1 MKRFYSDLG
10 LVAVA
15 LIWGLTFPVI
25 KIALDS
31 SSAFSFN
38 TVRFLL
44 ASLFFLP
51 IARKLSIDGL
61 KIGLMV
67 FLGYTFQTV
76 GLEFTTATNAG
87 FITTLYVVFTPVISL
102 LLYGERIDAV
112 DAALAFTALSGAYL
126 ISGYGSAALG
136 DVLILLCAIFFA
148 AEIAM
153 ISHYSKSLNPTELA
167 FSQVLATGFLS
178 AIPASLKWRMEFN
191 SDVVVAIA
199 ITAFF
204 ATFLAK
210 MLQNHLQR
218 YTASFDAA
226 IIFSLEGVF
235 AYMFSA
241 VMLAETLTARQ
252 YAGAALIVASAMLVS
267 ARAMNHR

>member
-38 TVRFLL
+38 TVRFLV

-51 IARKLSIDGL
+51 LVRKLSVDGL
-61 KIGLMV
+61 KIGLV
-67 FLGYTFQTV
+67 SFLGYTFQTV
-76 GLEFTTATNAG
+76 GMEYTTATNAG
-87 FITTLYVVFTPVISL
+87 FITTLYVVFTPLISL
-102 LLYGERIDAV
+102 LLYSERIDAV
-112 DAALAFTALSGAYL
+112 DAVMALTALSGAYL
-126 ISGYGSAALG
+126 ISGYGQAALG
-136 DVLILLCAIFFA
+136 DFLILLAAIFFA

-167 FSQVLATGFLS
+167 FSQVLATGLLS
-178 AIPASLKWRMEFN
+178 AIPASLKWRIEFN
-191 SDVVVAIA
+191 SNVILAVA

-210 MLQNHLQR
+210 MLQNHLQK
-218 YTASFDAA
+218 YTSSFDAA

-235 AYMFSA
+235 AYVFSA
-241 VMLAETLTARQ
+241 LMLAETLTPKQ
-252 YAGAALIVASAMLVS
+252 YAGAAIIVASAMLVS
-267 ARAMNHR
+267 ARALNQR

>member
-38 TVRFLL
+38 TVRFFL

-51 IARKLSIDGL
+51 IARKLSVDGL

-76 GLEFTTATNAG
+76 GMEYTTATNAG
-87 FITTLYVVFTPVISL
+87 FITTLYVVFTPLISL
-102 LLYGERIDAV
+102 LLYEERIDGIDTV
-112 DAALAFTALSGAYL
+112 LAFTALSGVYL
-126 ISGYGSAALG
+126 ISGYGEAAFG
-136 DVLILLCAIFFA
+136 DFLILLCAIFFA

-178 AIPASLKWRMEFN
+178 AIPASLRWQMELN
-191 SDVVVAIA
+191 SDVVIAIA

-218 YTASFDAA
+218 HTTSFDAA

-241 VMLAETLTARQ
+241 LMLAETLTPKQ
-252 YAGAALIVASAMLVS
+252 YVGAALIVASAMLVS
-267 ARAMNHR
+267 ARALNKQ